1 MQATDEPTELRLTTL
16 LDEHFGPRESKTI
29 VVRAPGRVNIIG
41 EHTDYNAGFVLPAA
55 VDRAVL
61 LAGRIVPGQTIA
73 AYTKTLDQSASWE
86 ISDTKPADQW
96 MKYIAGVATGLR
108 ARGAILPGMEVA
120 VTGDVPSGAGMSSS
134 AALCVGSVLLISAL
148 AEFPVD
154 ALTSVLISQWVEN
167 EYLGVRVGIMDQ
179 YASRNG
185 KADHALLLDCRSQT
199 HELVPLPAGLVLGL
213 CDTRVRRALA
223 GSAYNDRRRS
233 CEEAVTLLRPH
244 VGGIRT
250 LRDVDPAWLTDLKL
264 FLPEMLYRRAHH
276 VVSENVR
283 TLECVAAFRNN
294 DLTKAGALVRASH
307 ASLRDDY
314 EVSCKELDTMVDA
327 AENAPGCYGARMMGG
342 GFGGCAIA
350 LVDETKFDRFA
361 EATSA
366 GYREHIGRDAVI
378 YRCRATDGAAVITHA

>member
-16 LDEHFGPRESKTI
+16 LDEHFGPRASKTL

-41 EHTDYNAGFVLPAA
+41 EHTDYNGGFVLPAA
-55 VDRAVL
+55 VDRSVL
-61 LAGRIVPGQTIA
+61 LAGRVVPGQTIS
-73 AYTKTLDQSASWE
+73 AYTKTLELSASWT
-86 ISDTKPADQW
+86 IGDAKPDDQW
-96 MKYIAGVATGLR
+96 LKYVAGVATALR
-108 ARGAILPGMEVA
+108 DRGATLPGMEIA
-120 VTGDVPSGAGMSSS
+120 ITGDVPSGAGMSSS

-148 AEFPVD
+148 ADFPVD

-223 GSAYNDRRRS
+223 GSAYNDRRHS

-250 LRDVDPAWLTDLKL
+250 LRDLDAAWLTDLKL
-264 FLPEMLYRRAHH
+264 FLPETLYRRAHH
-276 VVSENVR
+276 VVTENVR
-283 TLECVAAFRNN
+283 VLECVAAFRND
-294 DLTKAGALVRASH
+294 DLAQAGTLMRASH

-314 EVSCKELDTMVDA
+314 EVSCKELDVMVEA
-327 AENAPGCYGARMMGG
+327 ADNAPGCYGARMMGG

-366 GYREHIGRDAVI
+366 GYRAVIGRDAVI
-378 YRCRATDGAAVITHA
+378 YRCRATDGAEVISHA

>member
-1 MQATDEPTELRLTTL
+1 MQATNEPTELRLTTL
-16 LDEHFGPRESKTI
+16 LDEHFGPGASKAL

-41 EHTDYNAGFVLPAA
+41 EHTDYNGGFVLPAA

-61 LAGRIVPGQTIA
+61 LAGRAVPGQSIS
-73 AYTKTLDQSASWE
+73 AYTKTLEQSATWE
-86 ISDTKPADQW
+86 MGETKPADQW
-96 MKYIAGVATGLR
+96 LKYVAGVATALR
-108 ARGAILPGMEVA
+108 ERGAALPGMEIA
-120 VTGDVPSGAGMSSS
+120 ITGDVPSGAGMSSS

-148 AEFPVD
+148 ADFPVD
-154 ALTSVLISQWVEN
+154 PLTCVLISQWVEN

-185 KADHALLLDCRSQT
+185 KADHALLLDCRAQT

-233 CEEAVTLLRPH
+233 CEEAVNLLRPH
-244 VGGIRT
+244 VGGIRS

-264 FLPEMLYRRAHH
+264 FLSETLYRRARH
-276 VVSENVR
+276 VVTENVR

-294 DLTKAGALVRASH
+294 DLAKAGELMRASH

-314 EVSCKELDTMVDA
+314 EVSCKELDAMVEA
-327 AENAPGCYGARMMGG
+327 AESAPGCYGARMMGG

-350 LVDETKFDRFA
+350 LVDEAAFDRFA

-366 GYREHIGRDAVI
+366 AYRATIGRDAVI
-378 YRCRATDGAAVITHA
+378 YRCRATDGAAVISRT